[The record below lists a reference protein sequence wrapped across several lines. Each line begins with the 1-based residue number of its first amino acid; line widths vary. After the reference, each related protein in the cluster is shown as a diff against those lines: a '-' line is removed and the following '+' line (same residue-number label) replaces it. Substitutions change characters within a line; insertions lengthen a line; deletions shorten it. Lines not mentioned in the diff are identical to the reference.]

1 VDGWGGG
8 KKKNKRIKISL
19 VFHFSCLFSLNYF
32 KRKYELKG
40 GEKKIFNNFF
50 SIFDFLS

>member
-1 VDGWGGG
+1 MDEEGG
-8 KKKNKRIKISL
+8 KKNKRIKISL

-32 KRKYELKG
+32 KRKYELKS
-40 GEKKIFNNFF
+40 GEKKFNNFF

>member
-1 VDGWGGG
+1 MRRGA
-8 KKKNKRIKISL
+8 KKNKRIKISL

-32 KRKYELKG
+32 KRKYELKSGGG
-40 GEKKIFNNFF
+40 GEFNNFF

>member
-1 VDGWGGG
+1 MRRGA
-8 KKKNKRIKISL
+8 KKNKRIKISL

-32 KRKYELKG
+32 KRKYELKSGGGG
-40 GEKKIFNNFF
+40 GEFNKIF